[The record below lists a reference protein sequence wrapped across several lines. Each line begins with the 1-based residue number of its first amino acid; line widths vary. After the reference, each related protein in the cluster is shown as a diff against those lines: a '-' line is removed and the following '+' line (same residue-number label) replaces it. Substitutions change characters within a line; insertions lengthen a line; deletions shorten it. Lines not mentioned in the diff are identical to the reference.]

1 MPRLSKKTIA
11 AVQKYG
17 PSVDSIAAQYN
28 ISGAALLA
36 KLIEGESGDNPD
48 AVSPAGAR
56 GRAQFMPGSRETVLQ
71 RYGVDPWSRDPEQA
85 VHAAALHLRG
95 LVNGSKGLEGYN
107 PGMPTYPQYILGQKV
122 GNVAHYGTAR
132 QSTPRAA
139 SRADG
144 RATSATGTTTTTTTT
159 IPGVDNSAL
168 RRQLVGQFLQQGGV
182 ANSGAVLSLAAQ
194 YGQATD
200 TPASTKTTTSRV
212 RAPNA
217 ARPSRSPR
225 SSGSSKGGT
234 VTFDG
239 KRVARWIG
247 EALNYARAQGW
258 KGTVNSGY
266 RSDAEQKRIY
276 DSGVRPAAKPRAYG
290 GGGSN
295 HEFTA
300 YPGGAVDVS
309 DAQTLA
315 RILAG
320 SPYGRKLKWAGAK
333 DPVHFSHP
341 HNGSY

>member
-1 MPRLSKKTIA
+1 VPRLSKKTIA

-36 KLIEGESGDNPD
+36 KLIEGESNDNPD
-48 AVSPAGAR
+48 AVSSAGAR

-132 QSTPRAA
+132 PSTPRAA
-139 SRADG
+139 RGGRGRRPAPRRRLRRRSRASTTVLCDASSSASSCS
-144 RATSATGTTTTTTTT
+144 RAGSRTPVRSCRSLRSTDRRRTRPRRRRRPRAASAHQ
-159 IPGVDNSAL
+159 
-168 RRQLVGQFLQQGGV
+168 R
-182 ANSGAVLSLAAQ
+182 GATLTLGLEAQ
-194 YGQATD
+194 A
-200 TPASTKTTTSRV
+200 
-212 RAPNA
+212 
-217 ARPSRSPR
+217 
-225 SSGSSKGGT
+225 SSKGGT